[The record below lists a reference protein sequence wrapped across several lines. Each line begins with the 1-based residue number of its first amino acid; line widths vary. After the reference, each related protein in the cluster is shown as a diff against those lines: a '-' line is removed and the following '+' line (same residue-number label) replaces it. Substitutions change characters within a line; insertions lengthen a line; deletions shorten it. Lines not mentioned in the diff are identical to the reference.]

1 MTPARQSL
9 SLSPL
14 ATVTAAAAAKSQ
26 KLCKLL
32 PDFDIY
38 GYKGLELGLSAP
50 PPFAKPKKLF
60 VAPI

>member
-50 PPFAKPKKLF
+50 SFAKPKKLF